1 MRMALAFDHDV
12 KALAG
17 QMSQD
22 RRDFHMY
29 PELGF
34 EEQRTASRIVEALRA
49 AGIDEIQTGV
59 AKTGVVALIRGRF
72 PGKTVLLRA
81 DIDALPVTELNDVP
95 YRSRHDGKMHA
106 CGHDAHAAMLLA
118 TAKILHSRR
127 ADFDGIV
134 KLVFQPA
141 EEGPGGALPMIEEGV
156 LLNPKVDAALGLHVW
171 NLLEVGQVGVRSGPV
186 MANTDE
192 FTLTLRGRGGHGA
205 MPHLSVDAITVAGQV
220 ISALQNVVARQVSPL
235 ESAVVTIGTIHGG
248 ERHNIIAH
256 EVTMTGTVRT
266 FNPEVGEAVPGMIE
280 RIVRGVTTG
289 LGADYQLEYHRVY
302 PATINDPTVSDI
314 VRHAASK
321 TVGLENVVEAEASMG
336 GEDMAYF
343 LQKVPGCYFF
353 VGSAN
358 AAKGLTN
365 PHHHPAFDIDE
376 EALPIGVQVMVQ
388 ATLDLLAS

>member
-1 MRMALAFDHDV
+1 MALAFDPDV
-12 KALAG
+12 KALAD
-17 QMSQD
+17 QMIQD

-34 EEQRTASRIVEALRA
+34 EEHRTAGRIVEALRA
-49 AGIDEIQTGV
+49 AGIDEIQTGI
-59 AKTGVVALIRGRF
+59 AQTGVVALIRGRA

-81 DIDALPVTELNDVP
+81 DIDALPVTERNDVP
-95 YRSRHDGKMHA
+95 YRSRHEGKMHA
-106 CGHDAHAAMLLA
+106 CGHDAHTAMLLA
-118 TAKILHSRR
+118 TARILHARR
-127 ADFDGIV
+127 AEFDGIV

-141 EEGPGGALPMIEEGV
+141 EEGPGGALPMIEAGV
-156 LLNPKVDAALGLHVW
+156 MENPHVDAALGLHIW
-171 NLLEVGQVGVRSGPV
+171 NTMEVGKVGVRSGPV

-192 FTLTLRGRGGHGA
+192 FSLTIRGRGGHGA

-220 ISALQNVVARQVSPL
+220 ISALQTIVARQVSPL
-235 ESAVVTIGTIHGG
+235 DSAVVTIGTIHGG

-266 FNPEVGEAVPGMIE
+266 FSRVLGEAVPGMIE
-280 RIVRGVTTG
+280 RVIRGVTTG
-289 LGADYQLEYHRVY
+289 HGAEYQLEYHRVY
-302 PATINDPTVSDI
+302 PATINDPQISDL
-314 VRHAASK
+314 VRDAAAK
-321 TVGLENVVEAEASMG
+321 VLGWENVVEAEASMG

-358 AAKGLTN
+358 AEKGLIH

-376 EALPIGVQVMVQ
+376 DAMPIGVQVMVQ
-388 ATLDLLAS
+388 AAMDVLAS

>member
-1 MRMALAFDHDV
+1 MALALDQDV
-12 KALAG
+12 KALAD
-17 QMSQD
+17 QMIQD

-34 EEQRTASRIVEALRA
+34 EETRTAAKIVEALRA

-59 AKTGVVALIRGRF
+59 AKTGVVALIRGRA

-81 DIDALPVTELNDVP
+81 DIDALPVTELNDIP

-106 CGHDAHAAMLLA
+106 CGHDAHTAMLLA
-118 TAKILHSRR
+118 TARVLHARR
-127 ADFDGIV
+127 AEFDGIV

-156 LLNPKVDAALGLHVW
+156 MENPKVDAALGLHIW
-171 NLLEVGQVGVRSGPV
+171 NLAEVGTIGVRSGPV

-220 ISALQNVVARQVSPL
+220 ISALQNIVSRQVSPL

-266 FNPEVGEAVPGMIE
+266 FAPEVGEAVPGMIE
-280 RIVRGVTTG
+280 RIIRGITTG
-289 LGADYQLEYHRVY
+289 MGAEYDLEYHRVY
-302 PATINDPTVSDI
+302 PATINDPRISDL
-314 VRHAASK
+314 VRDAAAK
-321 TVGLENVVEAEASMG
+321 VVGWDNVMEAEASMG

-358 AAKGLTN
+358 PAKGLTN

-376 EALPIGVQVMVQ
+376 AAMPIGVQVMVQ
-388 ATLDLLAS
+388 ATLDTLAS